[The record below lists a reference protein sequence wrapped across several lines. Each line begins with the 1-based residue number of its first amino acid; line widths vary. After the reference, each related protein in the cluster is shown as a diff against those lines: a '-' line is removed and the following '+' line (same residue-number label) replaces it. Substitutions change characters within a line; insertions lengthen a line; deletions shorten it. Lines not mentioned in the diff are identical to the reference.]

1 MDIERFRQSK
11 GYKTAMEIVHVNS
24 IKVIND
30 LRKEVEHTK
39 TRLAVAITDPYT
51 KDSAERIRSLKKR
64 LVILDNKIKAERK
77 KYEINN

>member
-1 MDIERFRQSK
+1 MDIEQFRQSK
-11 GYKTAMEIVHVNS
+11 SYKTAMETVHVNS
-24 IKVIND
+24 IKVINN

-51 KDSAERIRSLKKR
+51 KDSAERIGSLKKR

>member
-1 MDIERFRQSK
+1 MNIEKFRQSK
-11 GYKTAMEIVHVNS
+11 GYKTAMEIVHANP
-24 IKVIND
+24 IKVINN

-51 KDSAERIRSLKKR
+51 KDSAERIRNLKKR